1 MISSDLLQWEQNNKL
16 YTIIILQSQRRWSP
30 GFSCNLNSYL
40 LEHDHLGVTDRLPLS
55 DHGHLKLGDLTVE
68 EIDELHE
75 NLQQRM
81 ASLTR
86 CISDFQRRQWF
97 PNIELYKSKLLEDT
111 YRTESQFTPP
121 WFRALFMDGPRTF
134 ELVPTFPADLLV
146 TSTEYQELS
155 EASFK
160 LTMSFVDSLRG
171 IHGGLFI
178 SEKLSPRF
186 KNNFDFGETTSF
198 FQGSRSSKHLS
209 SASWR
214 RPHDYWNSNLD
225 DQSTKIFRRTS
236 QSIVPLS
243 TAIYSNQSGIV
254 LQPTNNNPSDWLTNY
269 CYTAMP
275 VIPIY
280 KRRIV
285 LVGKFEIED
294 AISSLEKLFRIVII
308 LGEDNEIKGI
318 YRRQMTSEN
327 SFLTW
332 KIIFT

>member
-1 MISSDLLQWEQNNKL
+1 M
-16 YTIIILQSQRRWSP
+16 
-30 GFSCNLNSYL
+30 
-40 LEHDHLGVTDRLPLS
+40 
-55 DHGHLKLGDLTVE
+55 E
-68 EIDELHE
+68 EIDVLHE
-75 NLQQRM
+75 NLRQRM

-111 YRTESQFTPP
+111 YHSESQITPP

-134 ELVPTFPADLLV
+134 ELVPTFPEDILV
-146 TSTEYQELS
+146 ASTEYQELS

-160 LTMSFVDSLRG
+160 VTMSFVDSLRG

-178 SEKLSPRF
+178 SEKLSPSF
-186 KNNFDFGETTSF
+186 KTNFHLGETTSF
-198 FQGSRSSKHLS
+198 FHGSRSSKNLR

-214 RPHDYWNSNLD
+214 GPHDYWNSNLD
-225 DQSTKIFRRTS
+225 DQSTQIFRRNS
-236 QSIVPLS
+236 QPTVPLS
-243 TAIYSNQSGIV
+243 TSIYSNKSGIV

-275 VIPIY
+275 VMPIY

-285 LVGKFEIED
+285 LAGKFEIKD
-294 AISSLEKLFRIVII
+294 AISSFEKLFRIVII
-308 LGEDNEIKGI
+308 LDEDNEIKGI